1 MLVLKNDFPVSG
13 FQRQVVPRNMKT
25 NVEWTGRFSGLLLVG
40 CADLGFRKVSFTS
53 VCSSIYSD
61 LAHDFFQVCS

>member
-13 FQRQVVPRNMKT
+13 FQGQVVPRNMGK
-25 NVEWTGRFSGLLLVG
+25 NVEWTGRFSGLLLMG
-40 CADLGFRKVSFTS
+40 CVDLGFRKVSFTS

-61 LAHDFFQVCS
+61 LAHDFFQVWS

>member
-13 FQRQVVPRNMKT
+13 FQRQVVPRNMRK

-40 CADLGFRKVSFTS
+40 YADLGFRKVSFTS
-53 VCSSIYSD
+53 
-61 LAHDFFQVCS
+61 

>member
-13 FQRQVVPRNMKT
+13 FQRQVVPRNMRK

-40 CADLGFRKVSFTS
+40 CSDLGFRKVSFTS
-53 VCSSIYSD
+53 VCSSIYSGFG
-61 LAHDFFQVCS
+61 HN